1 MVAAHATAEQD
12 YGVSVARVHRDYNL
26 ERAREYWDYENVTIA
41 WGRHENYAVTG
52 KLGEGK
58 FSEVFRGRH
67 VRSRRRCVVKVLK
80 PIRPKKIKREICILQ
95 NMSGGPNIIQLLDL
109 VRDPYSGTP
118 SLVFE
123 YVNNVDFRTLYPQL
137 SPLDV
142 RFFMFELLRALS
154 HCHSHGIMHRD
165 IKPHNI
171 MIDPR
176 RRTLRLIDWGLAE
189 FYFPGQEYHVRVA
202 SRYFKGPELLVGLR
216 CYDYSLDMWSFG
228 CTFGAI
234 VLRREPLFR
243 GRDNQDQLRKVAE
256 ILGAKE
262 LRFYLQR
269 YRVAQ
274 QSWVQKITRE
284 VRHEAATWVELRDD
298 AQRIQDALP
307 EAQRNWVADDDA
319 VALLKATLVYDH
331 AKRLT
336 ASEAMELP
344 YFDAVRPG
352 AAKGEVEEREQDR
365 RQRGDAAAAAAPAT
379 AAPSSKRDAAK

>member
-1 MVAAHATAEQD
+1 MSRRADVAAHATAEQD

-26 ERAREYWDYENVTIA
+26 ERAREYWDYENITIT

-80 PIRPKKIKREICILQ
+80 PIRPKKIKREISVLQ
-95 NMSGGPNIIQLLDL
+95 NLSGGPNIIQLLDL

-123 YVNNVDFRTLYPQL
+123 YVDNVEFRTLYPQL

-176 RRTLRLIDWGLAE
+176 RRQLRLIDWGLAE

-256 ILGAKE
+256 ILGAKVSSFMYRYI
-262 LRFYLQR
+262 LRESCSQFDSLPLT
-269 YRVAQ
+269 
-274 QSWVQKITRE
+274 SLT
-284 VRHEAATWVELRDD
+284 TTSVEQFSAR
-298 AQRIQDALP
+298 
-307 EAQRNWVADDDA
+307 RNCAS
-319 VALLKATLVYDH
+319 TSSG
-331 AKRLT
+331 T
-336 ASEAMELP
+336 ASRSRAGCRRSRGRCATRL
-344 YFDAVRPG
+344 RRG
-352 AAKGEVEEREQDR
+352 ASFATTRSASKMRFQR
-365 RQRGDAAAAAAPAT
+365 RSATGLRTTTPLRCSKQR
-379 AAPSSKRDAAK
+379 